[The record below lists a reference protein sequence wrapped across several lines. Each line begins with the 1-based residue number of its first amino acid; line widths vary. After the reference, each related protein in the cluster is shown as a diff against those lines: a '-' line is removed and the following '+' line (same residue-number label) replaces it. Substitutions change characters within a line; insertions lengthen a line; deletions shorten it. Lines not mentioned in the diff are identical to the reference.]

1 MGLGMV
7 HLELDLNMDWGELGY
22 GVGAA
27 CATLILAIPMGEVI
41 AMMWRHFIA
50 GFVAGM
56 SKQWHEEL
64 PKTYRNY
71 STG

>member
-1 MGLGMV
+1 MTV
-7 HLELDLNMDWGELGY
+7 SGY
-22 GVGAA
+22 AIA
-27 CATLILAIPMGEVI
+27 SICATLILAVGMVEVI
-41 AMMWRHFIA
+41 AMMWRHFI
-50 GFVAGM
+50 GWFVAGM